1 MFNVVLNF
9 DNYFHELSSDNIK
22 VFIRCNC
29 CFDIRDEK
37 VAEVQY
43 CNTIHSKS
51 FSKEKKICVSKRQ
64 ITRENET
71 ILDYINTKELK
82 LCIMIN
88 YLFTF

>member
-1 MFNVVLNF
+1 MFNIVLNF

-22 VFIRCNC
+22 VSIRCNC

-51 FSKEKKICVSKRQ
+51 FSKEKKYVLVNDK
-64 ITRENET
+64 
-71 ILDYINTKELK
+71 
-82 LCIMIN
+82 
-88 YLFTF
+88 